1 MGGLTAQNAL
11 DLARDFAG
19 DSTFSLLQVL
29 LLQEIVTEP
38 GIAFKEDHGWVI
50 LHGKNK
56 GDWRGTAIAY
66 RSGGL
71 RHTNTKLH
79 PGGIATTLSN
89 IQGTKG
95 TRYMAGHIP
104 HHATIAQTEL
114 ILNAWGNT
122 MRKAKMVLG
131 FDAKESFTDPD
142 EQGWRAHTGRGE
154 VILEFLSRQGVQ
166 FPKQQLDLPSYH
178 PYNTAQRSR
187 RLDYIVH
194 RGGRIDEGG
203 VHQESRHMA
212 KSDHDLVWGQ
222 LTTIPPPRPSKPT
235 WGSRRFSKKFSPTV
249 EASKP
254 PTQTDT
260 HTAISQ
266 RALRITKPGR
276 PSERFTESPTLK
288 EMRRRAHLAVGA
300 AARTLWKQVAKQRK
314 QEQRTWYGGLVA
326 DASKAHWGAYRSL
339 QQLHARLGWEHQLL
353 DDPDWKQRLVDHFGG
368 IFAKAPGMRSR
379 RQLADTRQ
387 ALTRLC
393 KHTAWQP
400 FTEEEL
406 VGATRTW
413 KNNKATG
420 PDGVTHELLRLL
432 MQEDEWKTRIIH
444 MLNDFLYKGA
454 LPEAVQQGAT
464 ILLPKTE
471 GDPPTW
477 GDTRPITLSSAIL
490 KWFSQLLLLRGGG
503 RIYKDAPHQWAAR
516 GKQAPELLV
525 VLRRVVRH
533 AKEWGVP
540 TWIVKLDI
548 RKAFDSVWQ
557 ESMGDMV
564 AARVGGLRPG
574 GGGTQGGMPCEAR
587 AWLGLLEAREMRIA
601 VGDTLTSI
609 QQTNGVRQGSPDS
622 PVLFSRIVAY
632 LWSHDPMHLQA
643 LLAALERRLAAHGL
657 LINPSKTAIIHSKPG
672 GDHST

>member
-1 MGGLTAQNAL
+1 
-11 DLARDFAG
+11 
-19 DSTFSLLQVL
+19 
-29 LLQEIVTEP
+29 
-38 GIAFKEDHGWVI
+38 
-50 LHGKNK
+50 
-56 GDWRGTAIAY
+56 
-66 RSGGL
+66 
-71 RHTNTKLH
+71 
-79 PGGIATTLSN
+79 
-89 IQGTKG
+89 
-95 TRYMAGHIP
+95 
-104 HHATIAQTEL
+104 
-114 ILNAWGNT
+114 
-122 MRKAKMVLG
+122 
-131 FDAKESFTDPD
+131 
-142 EQGWRAHTGRGE
+142 
-154 VILEFLSRQGVQ
+154 
-166 FPKQQLDLPSYH
+166 
-178 PYNTAQRSR
+178 
-187 RLDYIVH
+187 
-194 RGGRIDEGG
+194 
-203 VHQESRHMA
+203 
-212 KSDHDLVWGQ
+212 
-222 LTTIPPPRPSKPT
+222 
-235 WGSRRFSKKFSPTV
+235 
-249 EASKP
+249 
-254 PTQTDT
+254 
-260 HTAISQ
+260 
-266 RALRITKPGR
+266 
-276 PSERFTESPTLK
+276 
-288 EMRRRAHLAVGA
+288 MRRRAHLAVGA